1 MQERAIVVEER
12 LRTRGLVILLAIIG
26 VVFIGAS
33 VALVSGRAT
42 PPLDFYVIEA
52 VVVLVFVSAVLVFSR
67 IVVRVVEASPGRT
80 LEVLYGPRGVVRQV
94 FGPERLVSA
103 QARHY
108 SMMQMGGWG
117 YRGSLKLL
125 RQAAVVTRGGDALDV
140 RLAGQRRF
148 IVTVDRP
155 EDFIDA
161 LGLPAL

>member
-1 MQERAIVVEER
+1 VQERAIVVEER
-12 LRTRGLVILLAIIG
+12 LRTRGLVILLTSIG

-33 VALVSGRAT
+33 VALVSGLAT
-42 PPLDFYVIEA
+42 PPPVFYFIEA
-52 VVVLVFVSAVLVFSR
+52 VVVVVFVAAVLVFSC
-67 IVVRVVEASPGRT
+67 IVVRVVETPPGRT
-80 LEVLYGPRGVVRQV
+80 LEVLYGPRGLVRQV

-140 RLAGQRRF
+140 RLTGKRRF
-148 IVTVDRP
+148 IVTVDSP
-155 EDFIDA
+155 EDFTHA
-161 LGLPAL
+161 LDLPAY